1 MKITI
6 GGLPGSGTSTLA
18 GKLAGKFNLIVIS
31 AGDTFRKLA
40 AEHNMS
46 LKEFGHL
53 AEKDQDID
61 KQLDKQQ
68 QKIAQHRNNVILE
81 GRLAGHFIEDA
92 TTRIWLKAPIEV
104 RAARIAHRE
113 AETVTQTIAEIRTR
127 EECEASRY
135 KNYYQLN
142 INDLAIY
149 DIILD
154 TARYTKEQTTRII
167 SEAVQNHKQ

>member
-18 GKLAGKFNLIVIS
+18 RKLAGKFNLIVIS
-31 AGDTFRKLA
+31 TGDTFRKLA

-46 LKEFGHL
+46 LEEFGHL
-53 AEKDQDID
+53 AEKDQNID

-68 QKIAQHRNNVILE
+68 QQIAQHRNNIILE
-81 GRLAGHFIEDA
+81 GRLTGHFIEDA

-113 AETVTQTIAEIRTR
+113 RMTIAQTITEIRTR

-154 TARYTKEQTTRII
+154 TARYTPEQTTRII

>member
-18 GKLAGKFNLIVIS
+18 RKLAGKFNLIVIS
-31 AGDTFRKLA
+31 TGDTFRKLA

-46 LKEFGHL
+46 LEEFGHL
-53 AEKDQDID
+53 AEKDQNID

-68 QKIAQHRNNVILE
+68 QQIAQHRNNIILE
-81 GRLAGHFIEDA
+81 GRLTGYFIEDA

-113 AETVTQTIAEIRTR
+113 RMTIAQTITEIRRR

-154 TARYTKEQTTRII
+154 TARYTPEQTARII